1 MKSREELD
9 IEQFKIKFDIE
20 RILKVLKEYKLG
32 MIPIAN
38 IKIKVDDIKK
48 YLGL

>member
-9 IEQFKIKFDIE
+9 MEQFKIKFDIE
-20 RILKVLKEYKLG
+20 RILKVLKEYKIG
-32 MIPIAN
+32 MTPLAN
-38 IKIKVDDIKK
+38 IKIKVGDIKE